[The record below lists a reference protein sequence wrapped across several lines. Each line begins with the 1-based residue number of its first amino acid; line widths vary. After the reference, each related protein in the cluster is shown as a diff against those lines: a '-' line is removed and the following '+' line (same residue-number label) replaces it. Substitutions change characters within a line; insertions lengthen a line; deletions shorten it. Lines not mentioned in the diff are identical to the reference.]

1 MSTTVSKSTPSKRKK
16 SDVES
21 LYDSADDNDS
31 PTGHSRRQKRRNVLE
46 EEDDPQEKAVVD
58 QVIPKLTPR
67 KRTIQESSESSF
79 QQHTRKEKD
88 VETQKRCRKTPNSEE
103 ASNEEHPL
111 IVSPDCQKAYSTQ
124 KKVPTAR
131 GRRLHFDPRAHR
143 KSPHPPGANGKSK
156 GTTASEKES
165 VRKDLSSALLKLD
178 QQPSKL
184 RNPAEL
190 LTLTSQKLRAKVAAK
205 KRLSKSQNQKKL
217 VSFDDSKR
225 QPEVN
230 IESDVAVAT
239 SGSAG
244 PRESDKEMKQTGDND
259 TEVETLLSGR
269 KMGVQKMSGKLAY
282 NALFRPPREDTES
295 HEAKASKQVDIM
307 ASETPNMHQT
317 SSNRRTWLPQF
328 SLQTLSTTTEENKP
342 QSRVVGEKISRR
354 LQNARAIF
362 TSTTIQ
368 EDEIPTS
375 FDQQKKD
382 TGVSIRKGENEPSM
396 SGHGERKR
404 NYFIPGFVKTSK
416 VIVLGTIIIFA
427 SMMIG
432 PICLYHFKGEPR
444 LGISRA
450 MRNESIGRIF
460 AFGGARDA
468 LLEAIPNLIT
478 QSKTPEVKSEEIKTD
493 TGKDGQMLTTEAGSY
508 SPHRTARVE
517 KKVGFLR
524 GEKDDVVHDNIHS
537 TDAGAAGTNIDDESK
552 TDERKASFW
561 EKAKETKFAQDIASA
576 VAKAVVEKQRAFR
589 PRQAV
594 EEKNSKL
601 NAGDEIMINERKY
614 SLSEKAKEVFFANTF
629 AQDIASVVAK
639 AVVQEPSLEPGT
651 KSSTAKHPFYSRKAA
666 EEKNSKVPGTAD
678 VVAPKTKEITKSLSV
693 EKPPKP
699 EPGSIKIDATT
710 DQYKASLNDLGNKLS
725 STLKSTKRMVSI
737 KEMIQIS
744 KKRTTTRQGEPKTD
758 EITKDPSAEKPP
770 KPEPGSIKIDATSDE
785 NKASSLTG
793 LRNKLSSTLK
803 NTKRMVSIIEMIQI
817 SKKRTTTRQGEPKTK
832 EITKDPSTEKPPKPE
847 PGSIKIDATSD
858 ENKASSLTGLRNKL
872 SSTLKNTKRMVSIKE
887 MIQISKKRTTASQG
901 EPKTKEITKDPS
913 TEKPPKPEP
922 GSIKIDATSD
932 ENKASSLTG
941 LRNKLSS
948 TLKNAK
954 HLVSIKEMIQ
964 TIKKRTTARQSEEKK
979 PSKNIGNMLTHFQK
993 SRNAN
998 RTKIFSNAFGIIS
1011 RASVVVFELPKKIL
1025 KYLFLGFLV
1034 FLPGFDEPKPPFL
1047 LGS

>member
-124 KKVPTAR
+124 KKVPTQAT
-131 GRRLHFDPRAHR
+131 LPPRNE
-143 KSPHPPGANGKSK
+143 ANGKSK

-178 QQPSKL
+178 QQPSKI

-552 TDERKASFW
+552 TDERKASLW

-614 SLSEKAKEVFFANTF
+614 SLSEKAKEIFFANTF

-758 EITKDPSAEKPP
+758 EITKDPSA
-770 KPEPGSIKIDATSDE
+770 
-785 NKASSLTG
+785 
-793 LRNKLSSTLK
+793 
-803 NTKRMVSIIEMIQI
+803 
-817 SKKRTTTRQGEPKTK
+817 
-832 EITKDPSTEKPPKPE
+832 EKPPKPE